1 MATGPLAPSLCRSEC
16 LIASSCSQILVFMDH
31 LPKNSAG
38 KLLRVRFSDRARLP
52 SIDDDISPL
61 ERLYEGDCPPVG
73 APLDTLIQV
82 KLVTIDL
89 KLVEVFLH
97 SVAGVETAAVTQLDL
112 PFKRGAVVAFVTPAT
127 VDITLLQAKCEET
140 FHAYLCP
147 LLIHATDSL
156 CDIPGL
162 TGDERSHEALVA
174 RAVDLFTSKSVVLPQ
189 TVIEIELE
197 RIWREQLQLTRP
209 LSISVSFFELGGDS
223 LKAGALVSAVRKRFS
238 VAITVADLFTSPTIA
253 SLAQQVTYLLEL
265 ETDSPFDPANISDPI
280 NDPASPDQFSL
291 ENGDLEAGSSIGNWE
306 YSMKLSNTS
315 WGCLLIQLIPICVLF
330 PLRRLSMWFLIA
342 GPWVVLMNAGID
354 RFPALIL
361 AMIAMRVISATLFPL
376 IAVLCKWLIIGEYKA
391 GRYPLWGVMYLK
403 WWLVEQIFRIAGQ
416 GIYREDFPVIGTL
429 LVRLF
434 YTLCGATVGKNV
446 RISRNARLGQA
457 DLLAI
462 GDDVFIDEATVSP
475 FSLEEGHFVLLP
487 IVIGDRCSVGAKST
501 VAAGSVLLSGTHLG
515 PLSSS
520 HEKDDANPN
529 NLSYCRPAFPSP
541 PWYLLL
547 FYGLPVLIAVAMV
560 SYAPWV
566 IGLHLMV
573 SNARA
578 SGWYDAEITTMYEA
592 FLWWITP
599 QRMGYYFALRVIQR
613 CVVPYVRLLV
623 VIVLKWS
630 IIGAFRPLS
639 SLERHRP
646 FNLFRYWLMAKLLP
660 GGDLGGVSHLVGTH
674 YGIISIIYRALGA
687 KVGKRVYWPGS
698 GLDIVE
704 YDLLEVGDDVVFG
717 SRSVI
722 MTSTSEH
729 SNRIVL
735 ESGAM
740 LADRC
745 IMLPGSTLKQGC
757 VLGSGSLATVDF
769 VGPTGS
775 MWVGNKAGCATMVSP
790 EDLSYKTKSL
800 VSPFGRAFYGNGANY
815 CVTPLWLVVMY
826 STIWQGFCVCYHY
839 CPILLSLFAAHFFTE
854 FNSASL
860 QQPFTLFRNSILAF
874 VPVFVTL
881 SLVALVF
888 DVVSKWVVIGR
899 RQSGDYS
906 WDTSSYCQRW
916 QFHLTL
922 QVSQCIS
929 YLLSPL
935 SLSPSPHLSQQIRRG
950 EREHTGLLEL
960 ICGSQYLVWY
970 FRALGCR
977 IGDNVCLYPN
987 GGDPM
992 MTEPDLVT
1000 IGANSCIDNASLI
1013 AHINTR
1019 GVFR

>member
-1 MATGPLAPSLCRSEC
+1 MN
-16 LIASSCSQILVFMDH
+16 Q

-38 KLLRVRFSDRARLP
+38 KLLRVRFSDRAKLP

-73 APLDTLIQV
+73 TPLDTPIEV
-82 KLVTIDL
+82 KLVSAEVS
-89 KLVEVFLH
+89 LVEKFLERV
-97 SVAGVETAAVTQLDL
+97 SGVETAAVVQLDL
-112 PFKRGAVVAFVTPAT
+112 PFKGGAVVAFVTPAAL
-127 VDITLLQAKCEET
+127 DISLLQSECEKT

-147 LLIHATDSL
+147 VLIHATDSL

-162 TGDERSHEALVA
+162 TGDERSREALVA
-174 RAVDLFTSKSVVLPQ
+174 RAVDLLSSKSVVLPQ
-189 TVIEIELE
+189 TDIEIELE
-197 RIWREQLQLTRP
+197 RIWRDQLQLPRP
-209 LSISVSFFELGGDS
+209 VSITLSFFELGGDS

-253 SLAQQVTYLLEL
+253 SLAQHLSYLLAL
-265 ETDSPFDPANISDPI
+265 ETDSPFDPTNTSEAT
-280 NDPASPDQFSL
+280 NDPTSSTSPNRFSAP
-291 ENGDLEAGSSIGNWE
+291 ESSDLEAGMSLGNWE

-315 WGCLLIQLIPICVLF
+315 WGCLIIQLIPLCVLF

-361 AMIAMRVISATLFPL
+361 AMVVMRVISGTVFPL

-403 WWLVEQIFRIAGQ
+403 WWLVEQIFRIAGR
-416 GIYREDFPVIGTL
+416 GIYRDDFPVFGTF
-429 LVRLF
+429 LVRLY
-434 YTLCGATVGKNV
+434 YTLCGASVGKNV
-446 RISRNARLGQA
+446 KISRNAQLGQA

-462 GDDVFIDEATVSP
+462 GDDVVIDHATVTP

-487 IVIGDRCSVGAKST
+487 IVIGDRCSIGAKST

-541 PWYLLL
+541 PWYLIV
-547 FYGLPVLIAVAMV
+547 FYGLPVLASVAMV

-573 SNARA
+573 ANAKS
-578 SGWYDAEITTMYEA
+578 SGWYDAEIGTMYEA

-599 QRMGYYFALRVIQR
+599 ERMGYYFALRVIQR

-623 VIVLKWS
+623 VIFLKWS

-674 YGIISIIYRALGA
+674 YGIVSMIYRALGA

-717 SRSVI
+717 SRSII

-729 SNRIVL
+729 SNRVVL

-745 IMLPGSTLKQGC
+745 IMLPGSTLRQGC

-769 VGPTGS
+769 TGPMGS

-800 VSPFGRAFYGNGANY
+800 VSPFGRAFYGSDANY
-815 CVTPLWLVVMY
+815 CVVPLWLVVLY
-826 STIWQGFCVCYHY
+826 NTLWQGFCVCYHY
-839 CPILLSLFAAHFFTE
+839 CPILLSLFVAHYFTND

-860 QQPFTLFRNSILAF
+860 LQKPFMLFRNSILAF
-874 VPVFVTL
+874 VPVFVSL
-881 SLVALVF
+881 SLAALLF
-888 DVVSKWVVIGR
+888 DIVSKWIVIGR
-899 RQSGDYS
+899 RRQGDYS

-922 QVSQCIS
+922 QVS
-929 YLLSPL
+929 PL
-935 SLSPSPHLSQQIRRG
+935 SLPSSRPHPPRSKSG
-950 EREHTGLLEL
+950 
-960 ICGSQYLVWY
+960 V
-970 FRALGCR
+970 
-977 IGDNVCLYPN
+977 
-987 GGDPM
+987 
-992 MTEPDLVT
+992 
-1000 IGANSCIDNASLI
+1000 ASESTP
-1013 AHINTR
+1013 ASWSSSAVAST
-1019 GVFR
+1019 